1 LKKLLFNK
9 THKDPMREM
18 ERRLE
23 EEMVALKK
31 ELLAWDNP
39 NQRAGTP
46 SLTAQPTEAPVEKPP
61 VAPSSE
67 EWDLDPESL
76 PASADEALK
85 SDDLEPLE
93 APEPRMAKLK
103 ALWKQLKETCAK
115 RWGRLRRRAPV
126 WIRRG
131 VREAQ
136 ASILDP
142 SAETFQSKH
151 APPLLRNERRRARNR
166 FLGLAALFA
175 VVIFVIL
182 KKVYSDY

>member
-1 LKKLLFNK
+1 LKKLFFNK
-9 THKDPMREM
+9 TRKDPMREM

-31 ELLAWDNP
+31 ELQALDK
-39 NQRAGTP
+39 QSQSSGTP
-46 SLTAQPTEAPVEKPP
+46 SLKAQPTEVSVEKTP
-61 VAPSSE
+61 VAQSSE

-76 PASADEALK
+76 PASADEAFE
-85 SDDLEPLE
+85 SDDLEPVE
-93 APEPRMAKLK
+93 AAEPRMAKLK
-103 ALWKQLKETCAK
+103 ALWKQALETCAK

>member
-1 LKKLLFNK
+1 
-9 THKDPMREM
+9 MREM

-31 ELLAWDNP
+31 ELLALDN
-39 NQRAGTP
+39 QSQSAGTS
-46 SLTAQPTEAPVEKPP
+46 SLRAQPTEPLAEKTPIEQ
-61 VAPSSE
+61 SSE
-67 EWDLDPESL
+67 AWDLDPESL
-76 PASADEALK
+76 PASENEALK
-85 SDDLEPLE
+85 SDGLEPVE

-103 ALWKQLKETCAK
+103 AAWKRLQESCVR

-151 APPLLRNERRRARNR
+151 APPLLRNEKRRARNR
-166 FLGLAALFA
+166 FLALAALFS

-182 KKVYSDY
+182 KKVYSEY

>member
-1 LKKLLFNK
+1 
-9 THKDPMREM
+9 MREM

-31 ELLAWDNP
+31 ELLALDNKSQSAA
-39 NQRAGTP
+39 NP
-46 SLTAQPTEAPVEKPP
+46 SLRAQPTEVQAEKTPI
-61 VAPSSE
+61 AQSSE

-76 PASADEALK
+76 PASADEAFE
-85 SDDLEPLE
+85 SDDLEPVE

-103 ALWKQLKETCAK
+103 ALWKQLQEICSK

-151 APPLLRNERRRARNR
+151 APPLLRNEKRRARNR
-166 FLGLAALFA
+166 FLALAALFS
-175 VVIFVIL
+175 VVIFIIL
-182 KKVYSDY
+182 KKVYSEY

>member
-1 LKKLLFNK
+1 
-9 THKDPMREM
+9 MREM

-31 ELLAWDNP
+31 ELLALDH
-39 NQRAGTP
+39 QSQSAGAP
-46 SLTAQPTEAPVEKPP
+46 PLTAQPTETPVEKPP
-61 VAPSSE
+61 VAQSSE

-103 ALWKQLKETCAK
+103 ALWKQLQETCAK

-142 SAETFQSKH
+142 SAEAFQAKH
-151 APPLLRNERRRARNR
+151 APPLLRNEKRRARNR

-182 KKVYSDY
+182 KKIYSDY

>member
-1 LKKLLFNK
+1 
-9 THKDPMREM
+9 MREM

-31 ELLAWDNP
+31 ELLALDN
-39 NQRAGTP
+39 QSQSARTA
-46 SLTAQPTEAPVEKPP
+46 SLTAQPTESVVEKTP
-61 VAPSSE
+61 VAQSSE

-76 PASADEALK
+76 PTSEDEAYE
-85 SDDLEPLE
+85 SDDIEPVE
-93 APEPRMAKLK
+93 APKPGIAKLK
-103 ALWKQLKETCAK
+103 AAWKKLQETCAR
-115 RWGRLRRRAPV
+115 RWGRLRRRASV

-151 APPLLRNERRRARNR
+151 APPLLRNEKRRARNR

-175 VVIFVIL
+175 VVIFIIL